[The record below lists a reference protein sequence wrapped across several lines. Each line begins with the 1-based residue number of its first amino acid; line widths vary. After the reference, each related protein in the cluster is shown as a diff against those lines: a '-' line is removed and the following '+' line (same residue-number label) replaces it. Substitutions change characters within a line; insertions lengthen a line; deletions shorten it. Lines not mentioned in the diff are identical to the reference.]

1 MDILN
6 IITGLGG
13 GIWHVLTPTTLPYL
27 LGGVLLGIVVGA
39 IPGLTG
45 SMLIALSLPATF
57 FLTPEQAMVLLVA
70 EYVGSISGGLISA
83 TLLRM
88 PGTPASV
95 MTTLDG
101 YPMAKNGQ
109 PGRALGLGTLS
120 SFVGGM
126 VSWVFLVLLTIPLA
140 AAAVHFGPWE
150 FFTLV
155 LLALVLISAVGEGST
170 IRALISGLLGVLLAL
185 PGEDPSVGMPRLT
198 LGLPSFEGGFAL
210 LPVLVGVYAISQI
223 IGDMLNADSR
233 PKKIGVQVNSVAIK
247 FNDLI
252 KHGTNLLRSSVIG
265 TFVGILPGVGAN
277 IGSVLAYLVA
287 KTTSKTPEKF
297 GTGAEEGIVAAEAG
311 NNSTVGGAL
320 IPLISLGIPGSIAD
334 AFLMGAMIIHGIT
347 PGPLLFSTNASLVYV
362 IMGATVIAN
371 IVMFIMMMGLIR
383 YIRRVADIPIY
394 QLLPPILIF
403 CVVGSFALNNRM
415 FDVWVMVACGLLG
428 FLMERAKVPLA
439 PFVIG
444 FVLAPIAEAKLR
456 TALQISGGSYMPIF
470 DRPIA
475 VVLVVC
481 SIVLL
486 FLPMWGY
493 FKRKRNSA
501 SNSV

>member
-6 IITGLGG
+6 IISGLGG
-13 GIWHVLTPTTLPYL
+13 GIWHVLTPMTFPYL
-27 LGGVLLGIVVGA
+27 LGGVFLGIIVGA

-57 FLTPEQAMVLLVA
+57 FLTPEQAMVLLVS

-120 SFVGGM
+120 SFFGGM

-155 LLALVLISAVGEGST
+155 LLALVLISAVGDGSV

-198 LGLPSFEGGFAL
+198 LGIDSFEGGFSL

-233 PKKIGVQVNSVAIK
+233 PKSSVHVNKVTIK

-252 KHGTNLLRSSVIG
+252 KHGSNLIRSSVIG

-347 PGPLLFSTNASLVYV
+347 PGPLLFSTNADLVYV
-362 IMGATVIAN
+362 IMGATLIAN
-371 IVMFIMMMGLIR
+371 IVMFILMMGLIR

-415 FDVWVMVACGLLG
+415 FDVWIMVACGILG
-428 FLMERAKVPLA
+428 FLMERAKIPLA

-456 TALQISGGSYMPIF
+456 TALQISGGSYMPIL

-475 VVLVVC
+475 MGLVVFSVVL
-481 SIVLL
+481 LL
-486 FLPMWGY
+486 LPVWGH
-493 FKRKRNSA
+493 FKRKRTMAGNKP
-501 SNSV
+501 

>member
-1 MDILN
+1 MDLSGIL
-6 IITGLGG
+6 TGLGG
-13 GIWHVLTPTTLPYL
+13 GIWHVLTPATAPYL
-27 LGGVLLGIVVGA
+27 LVGVFLGITVGA

-57 FLTPEQAMVLLVA
+57 FLTPEQAMVLLVS
-70 EYVGSISGGLISA
+70 EYVGSVSGGLISA

-101 YPMAKNGQ
+101 FPMAKKGQ

-120 SFVGGM
+120 SFFGGI
-126 VSWVFLVLLTIPLA
+126 VSWVFLVLLALPLA
-140 AAAVHFGPWE
+140 EAAVHFGPWE
-150 FFTLV
+150 FFALT
-155 LLALVLISAVGEGST
+155 LLALMLISAVGEGST
-170 IRALISGLLGVLLAL
+170 TRALISGLLGVLIAL

-198 LGLPSFEGGFAL
+198 FGMPAMEGGFSL
-210 LPVLVGVYAISQI
+210 LPVLVGVYAISQVVS
-223 IGDMLNADSR
+223 DMLNADAKPERSVGVSR
-233 PKKIGVQVNSVAIK
+233 IAAKLSDLRRHGV
-247 FNDLI
+247 
-252 KHGTNLLRSSVIG
+252 NLVRSSVIG

-287 KTTSKTPEKF
+287 KATSKRPEKF
-297 GTGAEEGIVAAEAG
+297 GTGSEEGIVASETG

-347 PGPLLFSTNASLVYV
+347 PGPLLFTTNSSLVYV
-362 IMGATVIAN
+362 IMGACLIAN
-371 IVMFIMMMGLIR
+371 IAMFLMMMGLIR
-383 YIRRVADIPIY
+383 YLRRVADIPLY
-394 QLLPPILIF
+394 LLMPPILVF

-415 FDVWVMVACGLLG
+415 FDVWVMVGCGLLG
-428 FLMERAKVPLA
+428 FLMERARIPLA

-456 TALQISGGSYMPIF
+456 TALMISGGSFLSIL
-470 DRPIA
+470 DRPVAVLLVVIC
-475 VVLVVC
+475 VVL
-481 SIVLL
+481 
-486 FLPMWGY
+486 FLAPVIGR
-493 FKRKRNSA
+493 FGRRRKTKGPE
-501 SNSV
+501 

>member
-1 MDILN
+1 MEILGIVN
-6 IITGLGG
+6 GLAG
-13 GIWHVLTPTTLPYL
+13 GIWHVLTPETIPYL
-27 LGGVLLGIVVGA
+27 LVGVFLGITVGA

-57 FLTPEQAMVLLVA
+57 FLTPEQAMVLLVS

-101 YPMAKNGQ
+101 YPMAKGGQ

-120 SFVGGM
+120 SFVGGL
-126 VSWVFLVLLTIPLA
+126 VSWVFLVLLAIPLA

-150 FFTLV
+150 FFALV
-155 LLALVLISAVGEGST
+155 LLALVLISAVGEGSV
-170 IRALISGLLGVLLAL
+170 IRALLSGLLGVLLAL

-233 PKKIGVQVNSVAIK
+233 PKNKFEVNKVAIK
-247 FNDLI
+247 LNDMV
-252 KHGTNLLRSSVIG
+252 KHGSNLLRSSVIG

-277 IGSVLAYLVA
+277 IGSVLSYLVA
-287 KTTSKTPEKF
+287 KTMSKTPEKF
-297 GTGAEEGIVAAEAG
+297 GKGAEEGIIAAEAG
-311 NNSTVGGAL
+311 NNATVGGAL

-347 PGPLLFSTNASLVYV
+347 PGPLLFTNNTELVYV
-362 IMGATVIAN
+362 IMGATLIAN

-383 YIRRVADIPIY
+383 YIRRVADIPVY

-403 CVVGSFALNNRM
+403 CVVGSFALGNRM
-415 FDVWVMVACGLLG
+415 FDVWVMVACGFLG

-475 VVLVVC
+475 VILVVC
-481 SIVLL
+481 SIILL
-486 FLPMWGY
+486 FMPAWGY
-493 FKRKRNSA
+493 FKRRRNGTS
-501 SNSV
+501 SSS

>member
-6 IITGLGG
+6 IISGLGG
-13 GIWHVLTPTTLPYL
+13 GLWHVLTPTTLPYL
-27 LGGVLLGIVVGA
+27 LGGVFLGIIVGA

-57 FLTPEQAMVLLVA
+57 FLTPEQAMVLLVS

-101 YPMAKNGQ
+101 YPMAKKGQ

-155 LLALVLISAVGEGST
+155 LLALVLISAVGDGST
-170 IRALISGLLGVLLAL
+170 IRALISGLLGVLIAL

-198 LGLPSFEGGFAL
+198 LGIDSFEGGFSL

-223 IGDMLNADSR
+223 IGDMLCADSR
-233 PKKIGVQVNSVAIK
+233 PKSAVQVNKVAIK

-297 GTGAEEGIVAAEAG
+297 GTGAEEGIIAAEAG

-347 PGPLLFSTNASLVYV
+347 PGPLLFSTNADLVYV

-415 FDVWVMVACGLLG
+415 FDVWVMVACGMLG
-428 FLMERAKVPLA
+428 FLMERAKIPLA

-456 TALQISGGSYMPIF
+456 TALQISGGSYMPIL

-475 VVLVVC
+475 LGLVVC
-481 SIVLL
+481 CVVLL
-486 FLPMWGY
+486 LLPVWGY
-493 FKRKRNSA
+493 FKRKRHAAGPNS
-501 SNSV
+501 